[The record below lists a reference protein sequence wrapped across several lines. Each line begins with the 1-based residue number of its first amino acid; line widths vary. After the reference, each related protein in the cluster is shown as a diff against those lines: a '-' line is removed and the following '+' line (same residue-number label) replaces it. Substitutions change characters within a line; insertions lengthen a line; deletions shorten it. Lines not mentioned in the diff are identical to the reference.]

1 MVVKVR
7 GVHTGATVKTSL
19 EYVCSVNNYG
29 KGIADNAK
37 LVSYNMATPR
47 EA

>member
-1 MVVKVR
+1 MGVR
-7 GVHTGATVKTSL
+7 ATGSHTVATVKVSFK
-19 EYVCSVNNYG
+19 YRCIVNKYA